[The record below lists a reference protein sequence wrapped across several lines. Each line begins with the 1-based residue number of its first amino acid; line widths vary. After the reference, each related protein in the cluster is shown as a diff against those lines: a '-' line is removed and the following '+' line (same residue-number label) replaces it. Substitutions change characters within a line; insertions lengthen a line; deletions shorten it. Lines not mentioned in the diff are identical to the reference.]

1 MDSTLTIILALIGSQ
16 GFFSLII
23 LFINRRDNRKNVLG
37 EIKNDLNAL
46 SEKVDENQAKLCRTH
61 ILRFADEIR
70 NGIDHSEEYFRQQLS
85 DCDYYENYC
94 KEHPS
99 FANGYT
105 VVANELIHEKFEELY
120 KKERSNTL

>member
-1 MDSTLTIILALIGSQ
+1 MDNTLTIILALIGSQ

-23 LFINRRDNRKNVLG
+23 LLINRKDNKKNILG
-37 EIKNDLNAL
+37 EIKQL
-46 SEKVDENQAKLCRTH
+46 SNKVDENQAKLCRTH

-94 KEHPS
+94 KEHPT

-120 KKERSNTL
+120 KTGRSNTL